1 MAAQRELSL
10 DVAQGSLPA
19 AATCPGSLS
28 HCWCAR
34 PGPAMPQPLST
45 VLFPCIAAQRG
56 LGWGAVGCAASTH
69 QEARWGLV
77 APGFSQDNQKTS
89 VRGGKK
95 AAFEHADL

>member
-1 MAAQRELSL
+1 
-10 DVAQGSLPA
+10 
-19 AATCPGSLS
+19 
-28 HCWCAR
+28 
-34 PGPAMPQPLST
+34 MPQPLST

-95 AAFEHADL
+95 AAFEHADLCPLGPFDSAQDSKDTSSW